1 MARSFSRF
9 CCRGLFSSHIPK
21 WKNPGWFNMWNYNTL
36 QVEQQRQEHNK
47 AADGDRQVE
56 KNAIHTILTSNGS
69 PYMNWQS
76 RVMYYTYK
84 QASNPDK

>member
-1 MARSFSRF
+1 
-9 CCRGLFSSHIPK
+9 
-21 WKNPGWFNMWNYNTL
+21 MWNYNTL